1 MEKTAKITK
10 TYPPKPWNGQNG
22 TIYFRAIELDNGDKG
37 QIGTKE
43 ENPSWLAVGQELT
56 YTIEIN
62 ESGNKIKKVQKKE
75 GFNKSFGR
83 SPEERKE
90 IVRQSSLKAAIE
102 YYAAFGRP
110 DCKQVS
116 PNDITE
122 LSELFTDYVVKH

>member
-43 ENPSWLAVGQELT
+43 VNPEWLKEGQELT

-62 ESGNKIKKVQKKE
+62 ESGNKIKKVQKKPQ
-75 GFNKSFGR
+75 GGGYGR
-83 SPEERKE
+83 TPEERKE
-90 IVRQSSLKAAIE
+90 IVRQSSLKVAIE
-102 YYAAFGRP
+102 FYAAFGRP
-110 DCKQVS
+110 DGKTVS
-116 PNDITE
+116 PQDVMTMAE
-122 LSELFTDYVVKH
+122 TFTDYVMKH